1 MNQGKLE
8 VVKREMAR
16 VKIDILGISE
26 LKRTG
31 MGEFDSDDY
40 YIYHCGQDQGR
51 EGQRRKSVDD
61 DKCMQNYRHK
71 SFEEFK
77 VKTS

>member
-1 MNQGKLE
+1 
-8 VVKREMAR
+8 
-16 VKIDILGISE
+16 
-26 LKRTG
+26 